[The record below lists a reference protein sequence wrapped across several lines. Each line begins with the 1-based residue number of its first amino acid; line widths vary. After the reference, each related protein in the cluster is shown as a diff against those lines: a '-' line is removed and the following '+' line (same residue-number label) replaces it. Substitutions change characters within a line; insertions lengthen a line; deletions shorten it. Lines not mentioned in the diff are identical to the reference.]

1 MDCNVPEDTQ
11 FWMMATHARK
21 QAAKTEVRDGATIT
35 FSSDD
40 WEHPGA
46 TMWMDAPF
54 YKFSSGKLTYECTYN
69 NVTDNKDITVE
80 SGPSADTD
88 EMCMATGYY
97 FPATK
102 PLICLNS
109 LGPF

>member
-1 MDCNVPEDTQ
+1 M
-11 FWMMATHARK
+11 
-21 QAAKTEVRDGATIT
+21 KTTVKDGMPASTAVT
-35 FSSDD
+35 FTSTD

-46 TMWMDAPF
+46 KTWMASPF
-54 YKFSSGKLTYECTYN
+54 YTFASGKLTYECTY
-69 NVTDNKDITVE
+69 DNTGSNAASTVV
-80 SGPSADTD
+80 SGPSAETN